1 MKKIMFIGSML
12 LIGMMMYS
20 TVADAQLT
28 KEQKKERKE
37 MSKMTKDE
45 LNSKASKI
53 ARKEAKA
60 LKKEGWLVTPG
71 TLPIDKQ
78 LDKSYQMQYEIG
90 KDMMPKYLMAEGMSI
105 GENYDAAKLQATE
118 IAKQNL
124 AGQIQAEIKA
134 WVENTVANEQLAQEK
149 ANSITQTISASK
161 SYISQKIGRTQPVVE
176 LYRVKKD
183 KNKEVLVR
191 LAYDTETAMNVA
203 KQILKEELEKKGED
217 LHKELDQIFNS
228 K

>member
-1 MKKIMFIGSML
+1 
-12 LIGMMMYS
+12 MYS

-124 AGQIQAEIKA
+124 AGLIQAEITA
-134 WVENTVANEQLAQEK
+134 LVENTVANEQLAQEK
-149 ANSITQTISASK
+149 ANSIAQTISASK
-161 SYISQKIGRTQPVVE
+161 SYISQKIGRTLPVVE